1 MKFYSTKDK
10 NSIVDLKTAVLSGM
24 PRDNGLYM
32 PVSLP
37 KISSKELEELSD
49 KTFQELS
56 LYLASKLFKD
66 DLPVNVLEKIISDAM
81 TFDAPL
87 VNIHDNVYALEL
99 FHGPTLAFKD
109 FAARFMGR
117 VMSYFVKQDNKT
129 LKVIVATSGDTG
141 SAVANS
147 FYDVDNIEVII
158 LYPSGKISKIQE
170 QQIATLDKNIKALEV
185 NGTFDDCQ
193 HLVKMALTDPE
204 LKNRV
209 TLSSANSINIA
220 RLLPQ
225 TFYYFRAW
233 AQLDKDKKDNVVISV
248 PSGNFGN
255 LCAGLIAKKMGLP
268 VRKFIAS
275 TNIND
280 VVPLYLKTGKYEPK
294 PSKQTI
300 SNAMDV
306 GDPSNFTRI
315 RDLYGDIFDNLRND
329 IEGFSFNDYQTRIN
343 IKETYKKYSYIL
355 DPHGSVGMLG
365 LAKYIS
371 QGNDVSSGIFFET
384 AHPAKFNDIVEKEI
398 NNKVEVPERLAKFM
412 DREKRSIKLE
422 NDYTALKKYL

>member
-10 NSIVDLKTAVLSGM
+10 NTLVDLKTAVLNGM
-24 PRDNGLYM
+24 PEDNGLYM
-32 PVSLP
+32 PSALP
-37 KISSKELEELSD
+37 TISSKELKDLSN

-56 LYLASKLFKD
+56 LYIADKLFKD
-66 DLPVNVLEKIISDAM
+66 DLTSKVLEKIIYDSM

-87 VNIHDNVYALEL
+87 VNIHDTVYALEL

-117 VMSYFVKQDNKT
+117 LMSHFVKEDNKT

-147 FYDVDNIEVII
+147 FYGVDNIEVVI

-170 QQIATLDKNIKALEV
+170 QQIATLDNNIKALEV
-185 NGTFDDCQ
+185 DGTFDDCQ
-193 HLVKMALTDPE
+193 RLVKMALTDIE
-204 LKNRV
+204 LKNRIN
-209 TLSSANSINIA
+209 LSSANSINIA

-233 AQLDKDKKDNVVISV
+233 AQLNESKKDNVVMSV

-280 VVPLYLKTGKYEPK
+280 VVPLYLKTGAYEPK

-306 GDPSNFTRI
+306 GNPSNFTRI
-315 RDLYGDIFDNLRND
+315 RDLYGDVFDDLKND

-371 QGNDVSSGIFFET
+371 QGNNVSSGIFFET
-384 AHPAKFNDIVEKEI
+384 AHPAKFKDIVEEEI
-398 NNKVEVPERLAKFM
+398 DSKITIPERLEKFM
-412 DREKRSIKLE
+412 NREKRSIKLK
-422 NDYTALKKYL
+422 NDYAALKTYL

>member
-10 NSIVDLKTAVLSGM
+10 SLTVDLKTAVLDGM
-24 PRDNGLYM
+24 PKDNGLYM
-32 PVSLP
+32 PSTLP
-37 KISSKELEELSD
+37 TISSKELNELSNR
-49 KTFQELS
+49 TFQELS
-56 LYLASKLFKD
+56 LSIANKLFKD
-66 DLPVNVLEKIISDAM
+66 DLPSKVLEKIIYDSI

-109 FAARFMGR
+109 FAARFIGR
-117 VMSYFVKQDNKT
+117 LMSYFVKEDNKI

-147 FYDVDNIEVII
+147 FYGVDNIEVVI

-170 QQIATLDKNIKALEV
+170 QQIATLDNNIKALEV
-185 NGTFDDCQ
+185 EGTFDDCQ
-193 HLVKMALTDPE
+193 RLVKEALTDIE
-204 LKNRV
+204 LKKKVN
-209 TLSSANSINIA
+209 LSSANSINIA

-233 AQLDKDKKDNVVISV
+233 AQLNEGEKENVVVSV

-268 VRKFIAS
+268 IKKFIAS

-280 VVPLYLKTGKYEPK
+280 VVPQYLKTGTYEPK
-294 PSKQTI
+294 PSRQTI

-306 GDPSNFTRI
+306 GNPSNFIRI
-315 RDLYGDIFDNLRND
+315 RNLYGNIFDNLKND
-329 IEGFSFNDYQTRIN
+329 IEGFSFNDYQTRTN
-343 IKETYKKYSYIL
+343 IKETYKRYSYIL

-384 AHPAKFNDIVEKEI
+384 AHPAKFKDIVEKEI
-398 NNKVEVPERLAKFM
+398 DSKITIPERLEKFM
-412 DREKRSIKLE
+412 NREKKSIKLDNNYE
-422 NDYTALKKYL
+422 ALKKYL